1 MRILGNVTANTPN
14 PQATL
19 WVLRHGDW
27 RATVSSHGAAL
38 LDLRLVAGEQTAQ
51 ELTIVTSEWP
61 TAVDWFAGSTLAPWV
76 NRLAGGTWANGE
88 RTFTAFINDHSNACA
103 NHGLVF
109 AKNFDVTAHTEQAV
123 SLTTNLRDV
132 DAYDFDVDI
141 KVTYALTDA
150 GLRVTYDLT
159 NLDSTPSGSPAP
171 FAVGS
176 HPYLVTE
183 PGSVFEFDAAT
194 EMAVDDRML
203 PTGKAVERE
212 QPESAGTS
220 PAGTSPAGTN
230 PVHRSILVS
239 QPDHYTD
246 ACFTSLPLNEDNLA
260 TARLTRP
267 THNAAVRLW
276 QDAEFTHLQVF
287 TLMHPEIAGG
297 QTLLALEP
305 QTAAA
310 NALNT
315 GDALIWLKP
324 GQTWQASW
332 GLAIEEMR
340 NDER

>member
-1 MRILGNVTANTPN
+1 MRILGNVNANTPN

-38 LDLRLVAGEQTAQ
+38 LDLRLVAGDQTGS

-76 NRLAGGTWANGE
+76 NRLADGTWANGE
-88 RTFTAFINDHSNACA
+88 RRFTAFINDPSNACA

-109 AKNFDVTAHTEQAV
+109 DKNFDVVAHTEQSV
-123 SLTTNLRDV
+123 SLTTNLRDF
-132 DAYDFDVDI
+132 DAYDFDIDI
-141 KVTYALTDA
+141 EVTYALTDA
-150 GLRVTYDLT
+150 GLRVTYGLT
-159 NLDSTPSGSPAP
+159 NLDSTPLGSPAP
-171 FAVGS
+171 FAVGA

-183 PGSVFEFDAAT
+183 PGSVFEFDVAT

-212 QPESAGTS
+212 QLESAGATH
-220 PAGTSPAGTN
+220 AGTN
-230 PVHRSILVS
+230 PAHRSILVS

-246 ACFTSLPLNEDNLA
+246 ACFTGLSLNEDNLA

-276 QDAEFTHLQVF
+276 QGAEFTHLQVF

-332 GLAIEEMR
+332 GLVIEEMR

>member
-1 MRILGNVTANTPN
+1 
-14 PQATL
+14 
-19 WVLRHGDW
+19 
-27 RATVSSHGAAL
+27 VSSHGAAL
-38 LDLRLVAGEQTAQ
+38 LDLRLAAGEQPEQ

-76 NRLAGGTWANGE
+76 NRLADATWVNGE
-88 RTFTAFINDHSNACA
+88 RKFTAFINDPSNACA

-109 AKNFDVTAHTEQAV
+109 AKNFDVTAHSDRSV

-159 NLDSTPSGSPAP
+159 NLDGAPSGSPAP

-203 PTGKAVERE
+203 PTGKAAPRK
-212 QPESAGTS
+212 QPE
-220 PAGTSPAGTN
+220 PAGTTQAGKTQE
-230 PVHRSILVS
+230 HRSILVS

-246 ACFTSLPLNEDNLA
+246 ACFTGLPLNEADQA
-260 TARLTRP
+260 IARLSRP
-267 THNAAVRLW
+267 SHNAVVRLW
-276 QDAEFTHLQVF
+276 QDSEFTHLQVF

-324 GQTWQASW
+324 EQTWQASW